1 MKISELFRVAFT
13 SLVSNKLRSIL
24 TILGI
29 VVGIF
34 CIIAISTVIAML
46 KQSIKEGVG
55 QLDQNTFQIQKWPAV
70 QTGGPGSQAK
80 YRNRKDILI
89 EDYYQLKEK
98 LVDAQSVGAE
108 QWGGGKVLKYK
119 NKETNPNIQLGG
131 VTTEAFLNNKWYV
144 DKGRSINEDDINSS
158 RRVVVLGSDVAKT
171 LFEYLNPIGQEIK
184 VDGNKLIVV
193 GVLEEAGAFFGQSQ
207 GNFAVMPITTFQDF
221 YGKRTRSINITV
233 MVKEGDDY
241 KEMIEKAEGIMR
253 AIRKV
258 PPGEENDFDIW
269 TNESVLAQIND
280 IMSGVWTGA
289 IVISAISLLIAGVGI
304 MSIML
309 VTVTERTK
317 EIGIRKA
324 IGAKKRNILIQFVLE
339 AITLCLVG
347 GLVGMILGYI
357 AGTSAGSLLN
367 AETIFPM
374 DEIIIGVSLCVI
386 IGVIFGTYPA
396 MKAANLDPIEA
407 LRYE

>member
-55 QLDQNTFQIQKWPAV
+55 QLDQNSFQIQKWPAV
-70 QTGGPGSQAK
+70 QTGGPGEGWRF
-80 YRNRKDILI
+80 RNRKDILI
-89 EDYYQLKEK
+89 EDYYKLKEK
-98 LVDAQSVGAE
+98 LIDAQYVGAE
-108 QWGGGKVLKYK
+108 QWGGGKIFKYK
-119 NKETNPNIQLGG
+119 NKETNPNIQLCGG
-131 VTTEAFLNNKWYV
+131 TTEAFPNNKWYV
-144 DKGRSINEDDINSS
+144 DKGRAINESDIESS

-171 LFEYLNPIGQEIK
+171 LFEYMDPVGQEVK
-184 VDGNKLIVV
+184 VDGFKLTVI

-207 GNFAVMPITTFQDF
+207 GNFAVIPITTYQNF

-241 KEMIEKAEGIMR
+241 NAMIEKAEGIMR
-253 AIRKV
+253 TIRKV
-258 PPGEENDFDIW
+258 PPTEENDFDIW
-269 TNESVLAQIND
+269 TNESILAQIND

-324 IGAKKRNILIQFVLE
+324 IGAKKRNILVQFVLE

-347 GLVGMILGYI
+347 GFVGMILGYI
-357 AGTSAGSLLN
+357 AGTSVGSLLD
-367 AETIFPM
+367 ATTIFPM
-374 DEIIIGVSLCVI
+374 DEILIGVSLCVI
-386 IGVIFGTYPA
+386 IGVVFGTYPA